1 MTQLWPAV
9 PHIPVAWGE
18 VFDKLTILDIKL
30 LHLRTPAQQE
40 NLQRECQA
48 IHEAIGARS
57 RFPPGLDALVDAL
70 RDLNQLLW
78 HIEEGKRRCEREQ
91 RFDAQFIQLAREVYL
106 KNDQR
111 AVIKRQ
117 INDLLGSG
125 LREEKSHQSVAPP
138 G

>member
-1 MTQLWPAV
+1 MTLTWPAI

-30 LHLRTPAQQE
+30 LHLRSPSQQQS
-40 NLQRECQA
+40 LQSERQA
-48 IHEAIGARS
+48 IEQAIGPRS

-70 RDLNQLLW
+70 RALNQQLW
-78 HIEEGKRRCEREQ
+78 HVEEGKRRCEREQ
-91 RFDAQFIQLAREVYL
+91 CFDVHFVQLAREVYL

-125 LREEKSHQSVAPP
+125 LRE
-138 G
+138 